1 MPLDRLLVETD
12 APYLAPVP
20 FRGKRNEP
28 AWVAH
33 TAKVL
38 AEVRG
43 LTPEALADLTT
54 ANFRRL
60 FRKSMPRL
68 MKVTLL
74 GTGGSAGVPMIG
86 GADGSG
92 DWGDCDPAEPRNR
105 RTRSSIVIE
114 GPQNQRLLVDTS
126 PDMRSQLLDCRI
138 PGVDAIL
145 FTHAHADHI
154 TGIDDV
160 RILNRIA
167 NRPLPAFATAETL
180 AEMTQRF
187 GYAFRPWEPPHFYRP
202 VLEAKP
208 VRPGDR
214 RGRRTVGAGVHPEPR
229 PGRDAG
235 AAHRRV
241 RLLDRCRGAG
251 RRGVRGAGGRRYLG
265 GRTASCA
272 TRPHWTHANLDMVLD
287 WVERLKPRRTVLTHM
302 GTEMDW
308 AWMQANLPAGIEA
321 GYDGMVLEFG

>member
-1 MPLDRLLVETD
+1 
-12 APYLAPVP
+12 
-20 FRGKRNEP
+20 
-28 AWVAH
+28 
-33 TAKVL
+33 
-38 AEVRG
+38 
-43 LTPEALADLTT
+43 
-54 ANFRRL
+54 
-60 FRKSMPRL
+60 

-114 GPQNQRLLVDTS
+114 TADNQRLLVDTS
-126 PDMRSQLLDCRI
+126 PDMRAQLLDCRV
-138 PGVDAIL
+138 PGIDAIL

-167 NRPLPAFATAETL
+167 NRPLPAFASADTL
-180 AEMTQRF
+180 AEMTSRF
-187 GYAFRPWEPPHFYRP
+187 AYAFIPWEPPSFYRP

-208 VRPGDR
+208 VQPG
-214 RGRRTVGAGVHPEPR
+214 GAFETVGLSVRVFTQNHGRVETLGLRVGNFAYSTDVVALNEAALAALEGVDIWVVDCFLR
-229 PGRDAG
+229 RD
-235 AAHRRV
+235 V
-241 RLLDRCRGAG
+241 
-251 RRGVRGAGGRRYLG
+251 
-265 GRTASCA
+265 
-272 TRPHWTHANLDMVLD
+272 HWTHANLDIVQG

-308 AWMQANLPAGIEA
+308 GWMQANLPPGIEA
-321 GYDGMVLEFG
+321 GYDGMVLRFD